1 MGASMGAVSWAL
13 VKNHAHATSVGRT
26 RKTFLDSMPTLDPAR
41 KLIIAWS
48 RASTVPVQRTLM
60 LVFAKRLTW
69 VATVK

>member
-13 VKNHAHATSVGRT
+13 VKNHANATSVGRT
-26 RKTFLDSMPTLDPAR
+26 RKTFLALMPALDPAR

-48 RASTVPVQRTLM
+48 RVSTVPVKRTLTFV
-60 LVFAKRLTW
+60 LAKRLTW